1 MRTQNEIWA
10 ESMEATTDL
19 LIIGAGPFG
28 LAVAAYARHLGIDH
42 TVVGKPMEFWNAN
55 MPTGMY
61 LRSASD
67 WSLDPVGV
75 HTIVKFLETQGLT
88 PADVEP
94 LSLQF
99 YLRYAQWF
107 QEQKRIETLPVFVQ
121 RLDYLDDEGHRFR
134 AMLDD
139 DRVVSASHAVIAVGF
154 KYFKYLPPE
163 LVACLPAGRYA
174 HTCNLV
180 DFRGLKGKR
189 CLIVGGRQSAFE
201 WAALLT
207 EAGAAAVH
215 VSYRHD
221 SPAFKAADWS
231 WVNPLVEAMIEDPGW
246 FRRLTQKEQDAVSH
260 RLWVEGRSKVEP
272 WLEPRVMQATTTL
285 WPRTQVV
292 AVHEGPDGLAVRL
305 DNGRTLTVDS
315 VILATGYKVNIGQVP
330 FLARGNILNRLETRN
345 GFPVL
350 DEHFESNIPGLFMT
364 SMAAV
369 QDFGPFF
376 AFTVSVRTSAR
387 LIGEAVTS
395 QQRSPGE

>member
-1 MRTQNEIWA
+1 
-10 ESMEATTDL
+10 MEATTDL

-28 LAVAAYARHLGIDH
+28 LAVAAYAGHHGINY
-42 TVVGKPMEFWNAN
+42 TVVGKPMEFWSAN

-107 QEQKRIETLPVFVQ
+107 QQQKRIETLPVFVQ
-121 RLDYLDDEGHRFR
+121 RLDYLGDEGHRFR

-139 DRVVSASHAVIAVGF
+139 DRVVSARHAVIAVGF
-154 KYFKYLPPE
+154 KYFECLPTE
-163 LVACLPAGRYA
+163 LVACLPEGRYA

-201 WAALLT
+201 WGALLT

-215 VSYRHD
+215 MSYRHD

-231 WVNPLVEAMIEDPGW
+231 WVNPLVEALIEDPGW

-260 RLWVEGRSKVEP
+260 RLWVEGRLKVEP
-272 WLEPRVMQATTTL
+272 WLEPRVMKATTTL

-292 AVHEGPDGLAVRL
+292 AVHEGPDGELSVRL
-305 DNGRTLTVDS
+305 DNGRTLTIDS
-315 VILATGYKVNIGQVP
+315 IILATGYKVNIGQVP
-330 FLARGNILNRLETRN
+330 FLVRGNILNRLETRN

-350 DEHFESNIPGLFMT
+350 DEHFETNIPGLFMT

-376 AFTVSVRTSAR
+376 AFTVSVRASAR
-387 LIGEAVTS
+387 LIGQAVVG
-395 QQRSPGE
+395 QQHSPGE